1 MILYCV
7 FQNSCRGHTI
17 HTFIRILVHAI
28 WRFIVRC
35 QGWFLFWFELF
46 IYVLLYIYLFVLHEV
61 ICRSTWNGI
70 FLSGLPGHIP
80 IVWHGRRVVCRGL
93 VCVVRPTAQPPISM
107 VYRILMVV
115 KNLKLKGGPSHQK
128 DITQKFW
135 GIYEITA
142 KWCEKCIVIVFLSD
156 WWYVIFFPRYLYS
169 RRKGGAR
176 RSRSRSRERRR
187 RSRSR
192 ERRREPPRNSRSG
205 RYWPPPPTT
214 DLYRP
219 LPST

>member
-1 MILYCV
+1 MAISSLVHYAISYCV

-35 QGWFLFWFELF
+35 QSWFLFWFELF
-46 IYVLLYIYLFVLHEV
+46 IYVLLYIFLFVLHEV
-61 ICRSTWNGI
+61 ICWNTWNGN

-115 KNLKLKGGPSHQK
+115 
-128 DITQKFW
+128 QKFKIE
-135 GIYEITA
+135 GRTFTPERHHSEILRHLWDNSEMMWEMHCHCFFKWLMICNIFSQIPVLTA
-142 KWCEKCIVIVFLSD
+142 
-156 WWYVIFFPRYLYS
+156 
-169 RRKGGAR
+169 
-176 RSRSRSRERRR
+176 
-187 RSRSR
+187 
-192 ERRREPPRNSRSG
+192 
-205 RYWPPPPTT
+205 
-214 DLYRP
+214 
-219 LPST
+219 